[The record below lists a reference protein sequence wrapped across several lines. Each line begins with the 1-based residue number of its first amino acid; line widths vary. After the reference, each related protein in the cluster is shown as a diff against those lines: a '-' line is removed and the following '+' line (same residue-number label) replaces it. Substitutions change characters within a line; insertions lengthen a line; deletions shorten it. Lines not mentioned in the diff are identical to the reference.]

1 MVRKS
6 CLFLIFIK
14 FYPDC
19 FVKILYITYDGLTDV
34 LGRSQVIPYLLG
46 LSALGHKIHVISF
59 EKKHNSVS
67 DKNEVTHLLQSANI
81 QWSSLTFR
89 TSPPWISKFS
99 DIIQIRQKARQ
110 LHLLHRFDIVHCRSY
125 IAALAG
131 LDLKTKYNVKFV
143 FDMRG
148 FWANERIEGY
158 IWNLDNPFYRVIYH
172 YFKKKE
178 KLFFR
183 YADAV
188 ISLTYNGKQV
198 IRELFGKSVHDK
210 TTVIPCCVDTD
221 LFRMDGIDHS
231 LLLKTK
237 KDLNIGEKDFVISYL
252 GSTGTWYMT
261 GEMMLFFSRLQK
273 KYTHAK
279 FLFITTDDE
288 HTLKKK
294 SLEYGISEDSI
305 RVIPAQRKDVPF
317 YLALSHV
324 SIFFIRPVFSKKASS
339 PTKQA
344 EILSM
349 GIPLIC
355 NAGVGDTDRIM
366 ADEKAGIVI
375 KDFSDAEFDHAIEK
389 IDHLLSLD
397 RDQIRQKA
405 IDSFNLKTGIEA
417 YHGIYQSFQN

>member
-1 MVRKS
+1 MKV
-6 CLFLIFIK
+6 
-14 FYPDC
+14 
-19 FVKILYITYDGLTDV
+19 LYITYDGLTDV

-46 LSALGHKIHVISF
+46 LSGLGHEIHVISF

-67 DKNEVTHLLQSANI
+67 DKNEVTQLLETANI

-89 TSPPWISKFS
+89 TSPPWISKFY
-99 DIIQIRQKARQ
+99 DIVQIRRKSKH
-110 LHLLHRFDIVHCRSY
+110 LHLENQFDIVHCRSY

-131 LDLKTKYNVKFV
+131 LDLKIKYNIRFV

-158 IWNLDNPFYRVIYH
+158 IWNLDNPVYRIIYH

-210 TTVIPCCVDTD
+210 TTVIPCCVDTN
-221 LFRMDGIDHS
+221 LFSMDGIDHS
-231 LLLKTK
+231 LLLQFRKEM
-237 KDLNIGEKDFVISYL
+237 NIGDKDFVISYL

-261 GEMMLFFSRLQK
+261 GEMMLFFKRLQN
-273 KYTHAK
+273 KYAHAK

-288 HTLKKK
+288 HALKKK
-294 SLEYGISEDSI
+294 SAEYGISDDSM
-305 RVIPAQRKDVPF
+305 RVVAAQRKDVPK
-317 YLALSHV
+317 YLALSQV

-355 NAGVGDTDRIM
+355 NAGVGDTDSIM

-375 KDFSDAEFDHAIEK
+375 KDFSDKEFDHAIQK

-397 RDQIRQKA
+397 REQIRQKA
-405 IDSFNLKTGIEA
+405 LDSFNLKTGIDT
-417 YHGIYQSFQN
+417 YHGIYQSFAEKH